1 MVRFKYRHLLVE
13 FLDPASLSPLPSL
26 PDKLPDADEVEGE
39 EWEGEE
45 ELARIPDIPFVLPL
59 NPTQPLLGDDGS
71 SAVYKAVRSM
81 CQSVFGDEGWGR
93 VSSSFKVSYHSPLTT
108 LTILRVARPH
118 YRLLWAAITLLTSIG
133 GVAVLPRVVAVSGT
147 IKKLQAA
154 AIVHHRRVTAA
165 AVAALLKEG
174 VKGEADR
181 EALEKRWVA
190 EREEVARLEAPE

>member
-13 FLDPASLSPLPSL
+13 FLDPTSLSPLPSDPL
-26 PDKLPDADEVEGE
+26 PSAEEVEGE

-45 ELARIPDIPFVLPL
+45 ELARIPDLPFVLPL
-59 NPTQPLLGDDGS
+59 NPTEPLLGGEGAG
-71 SAVYKAVRSM
+71 AVYKAVRAM

-93 VSSSFKVSYHSPLTT
+93 VSSSFKVSYHSSLTT

-118 YRLLWAAITLLTSIG
+118 YRLLWAAITLLTSVG

-165 AVAALLKEG
+165 AVATLLKQG
-174 VKGEADR
+174 TKGEADK
-181 EALEKRWVA
+181 EALEKRWAV
-190 EREEVARLEAPE
+190 ERDEMARLEAPE